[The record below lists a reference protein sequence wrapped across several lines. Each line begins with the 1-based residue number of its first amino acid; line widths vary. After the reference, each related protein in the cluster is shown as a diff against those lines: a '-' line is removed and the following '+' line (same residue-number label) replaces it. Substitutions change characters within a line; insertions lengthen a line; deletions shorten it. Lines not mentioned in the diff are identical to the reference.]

1 MKKQKQTHD
10 EQPVELNELKTVVSE
25 FLNKLQY
32 IDNEVETLKEDRKQL
47 IEEYSNKLDVKT
59 LNAAIR
65 YCKIK
70 NSVSHKHTFD
80 CFVEVIEQGI

>member
-10 EQPVELNELKTVVSE
+10 EQPVELNELKSVVSE
-25 FLNKLQY
+25 FLTKLQY
-32 IDNEVETLKEDRKQL
+32 IDNEIETLKEDRKKL
-47 IEEYSNKLDVKT
+47 IEDYSNKLDVKT

-70 NSVSHKHTFD
+70 SSVSHKHTFD
-80 CFVEVIEQGI
+80 CFVEVIEQDI